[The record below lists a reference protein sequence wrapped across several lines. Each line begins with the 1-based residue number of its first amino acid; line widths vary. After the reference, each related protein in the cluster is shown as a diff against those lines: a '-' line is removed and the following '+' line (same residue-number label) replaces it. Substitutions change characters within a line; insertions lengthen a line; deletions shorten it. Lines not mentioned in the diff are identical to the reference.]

1 MEPGGTGPAWPF
13 GPPTVSLRVP
23 EGPGVGPLPEEA
35 PWTPEEER
43 AGGGQAPEEETP
55 EEKAPPPPE
64 FYLSQ
69 ARSLLTELRPS
80 GFGELLVTDVWVAD
94 PGPERRGAVAA
105 RRPSAP
111 TAEGEARQQ
120 AWARRHELRQLGLLR
135 ERPPLSYDARTEEY
149 WAQVADAERSATG
162 AIMDPYTDFV
172 SAFAGGD
179 IARIPDYRAE
189 VKEYGREADACLGL
203 GRAYMVIGRAKSAQA
218 AFRAAAKAD
227 PYRPDIWWH
236 LGLSLLLT
244 RGNDEAAKALARA
257 AEQSPGDV
265 RVQMGLG
272 VARYH
277 LRDFTGAEAELRR
290 VAGSSGVRAA
300 ARSLLA
306 CSLRLQEKWEEAR
319 AELGLLRNSGHPH
332 WMAEAEQCLDCVQRG
347 EERQTGQVRSR
358 RRLASIL
365 ASLAAAAGGGIWVL
379 YSLAEDYFREQPKL
393 AAGPLLVL
401 LLVLGRALKGIS
413 GKESAGEFGNAQLG
427 LPCWQATSWTRPRRA
442 DL

>member
-1 MEPGGTGPAWPF
+1 MEPGGTGPAYPF
-13 GPPTVSLRVP
+13 RPPTVSLRVP
-23 EGPGVGPLPEEA
+23 EGPEIGALPEDAWGE
-35 PWTPEEER
+35 PEGGP

-55 EEKAPPPPE
+55 EEKPPPPE

-69 ARSLLTELRPS
+69 ARSLLTELHHS
-80 GFGELLVTDVWVAD
+80 GFGELLVTDVWVAGA
-94 PGPERRGAVAA
+94 GPERRGVVAA
-105 RRPSAP
+105 WGLSAA

-120 AWARRHELRQLGLLR
+120 AWARRHELRQLDLLR
-135 ERPPLSYDARTEEY
+135 EKPPLSYDARSEEY
-149 WAQVADAERSATG
+149 WGQVAEAERSAAG
-162 AIMDPYTDFV
+162 AMVDPYTDFV

-179 IARIPDYRAE
+179 IARIPEYRAE
-189 VKEYGREADACLGL
+189 AKEYGRKADACLGL

-227 PYRPDIWWH
+227 PYRPEVWWH

-244 RGNDEAAKALARA
+244 RANDEAAKALARA
-257 AEQSPGDV
+257 AEQSPGDL
-265 RVQMGLG
+265 RVQLGLG

-277 LRDFTGAEAELRR
+277 LRDFAGAEEEFRR
-290 VAGSSGVRAA
+290 AAGSSGVRAA

-319 AELGLLRNSGHPH
+319 AELGLMRNSGHPH
-332 WMAEAEQCLDCVQRG
+332 WMAEAQQCLDCVQRG
-347 EERQTGQVRSR
+347 EERRTGQVRNR
-358 RRLASIL
+358 RRLTSIL

-379 YSLAEDYFREQPKL
+379 YSIAEDYFREQPKL

-401 LLVLGRALKGIS
+401 FLVLGRALRGIS
-413 GKESAGEFGNAQLG
+413 GKESAGEFGNAEQG
-427 LPCWQATSWTRPRRA
+427 LPCWQATTWTRPRRA